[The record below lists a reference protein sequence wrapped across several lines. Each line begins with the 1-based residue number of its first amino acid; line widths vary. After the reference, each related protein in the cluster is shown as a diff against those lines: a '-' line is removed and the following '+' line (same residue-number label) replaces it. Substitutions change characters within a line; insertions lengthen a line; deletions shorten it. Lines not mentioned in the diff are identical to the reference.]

1 MRRFAGVEKIQI
13 ALDGF
18 PQLVLRIATTPTV
31 LPAPAVIPVR
41 VAHAAQVVKR
51 RLQFPCPLRTF
62 GSGRRRHLGKV
73 TKTTFGQ
80 REQHIFVGSGQ
91 GPEPHGPLM

>member
-18 PQLVLRIATTPTV
+18 PQLVLRVATTPTV

-51 RLQFPCPLRTF
+51 HLQFPCPLRTF
-62 GSGRRRHLGKV
+62 GSGRRRHLEKV